1 MALID
6 MITDLTSFDYNKVG
20 KTREKISLK
29 SRYDGSNLPE
39 NENPLVSSLENQDI
53 KGQHKKFGGNKAL
66 RTEPQLGFD
75 QPFIIKE
82 IGDKY
87 DSLGFDD
94 GIFRGGAAL
103 NLIRVAEDVTR
114 FAKWTLTPKG
124 IIWNLK
130 QALLQQQNAIKE
142 NRFYN
147 PLGVIGSIV
156 PAIHL
161 SRTMGGGGFNPLEE
175 PEYPSD
181 STKDRLQRLQ
191 EEWFPAE
198 ETDLGKTNFEKFLDT
213 ASNLLGLNNEH
224 FTKPIQYVKSDKG
237 PFGEDLKPD
246 GEEFRKKEH
255 GGPGKE
261 GNLITQR
268 SKLETFK
275 TKKFGQSNIE
285 DWEASVEGYEAT
297 RTMDVPVRENT
308 KKKVDAKTYNLGRG
322 LVKTSLG
329 GKLYGFG
336 VSNELQVP
344 YHGTFANLREDNL
357 PKDFI
362 KFRIRDAVNGKWLI
376 FPAYLGGIIDTISPN
391 YTTEQ
396 YLGRPDQI
404 HVYGGTTRTISFDF
418 KVAAMT
424 KQEIPII
431 QEKMNYLV
439 GLGYPTYKKMF
450 TGDDE
455 ARPVAPF
462 IYLTIGDLWHN
473 TPGYFSNIT
482 ITTEENV
489 TWEIDEGFQ
498 IPQVYTVAVE
508 FVHIGK
514 YLPHTTGKHFEIDYL
529 KDGGVPYGTFEK
541 NPRIPG
547 NDKPNRTNQGKEPEW
562 SKQLG

>member
-1 MALID
+1 
-6 MITDLTSFDYNKVG
+6 MIEQLTDISSFDWKKVG
-20 KTREKISLK
+20 KTRD
-29 SRYDGSNLPE
+29 DGGNLPA
-39 NENPLVSSLENQDI
+39 NENPSVSLDNQDI
-53 KGQHKKFGGNKAL
+53 DGQHKKFGGNKGL
-66 RTEPQLGFD
+66 RTEPQLGFN

-82 IGDKY
+82 IGDRY

-130 QALLQQQNAIKE
+130 QVLLQQQNAIKE

-147 PLGVIGSIV
+147 PLGVVGSIV

-161 SRTMGGGGFNPLEE
+161 SRTMGGGGFNPLVE

-181 STKDRLQRLQ
+181 SNKDRLKRLQ
-191 EEWFPAE
+191 EELFPAKE
-198 ETDLGKTNFEKFLDT
+198 PTGKPTGKTNFQRFLDT

-224 FTKPIQYVKSDKG
+224 FTKPTRYVKSDKNWEG
-237 PFGEDLKPD
+237 GELKP
-246 GEEFRKKEH
+246 
-255 GGPGKE
+255 E

-268 SKLETFK
+268 SELETFK
-275 TKKFGQSNIE
+275 TEKFGQSNISPS
-285 DWEASVEGYEAT
+285 DASAEGYET
-297 RTMDVPVRENT
+297 IQTIDVAVGENV
-308 KKKVDAKTYNLGRG
+308 KKKVDAKTYNLGKG
-322 LVKTSLG
+322 KVKTSDE
-329 GKLYGFG
+329 GKLYSVG
-336 VSNELQVP
+336 VSNQLQVP
-344 YHGTFANLREDNL
+344 YHGTFANLKEDNL

-376 FPAYLGGIIDTISPN
+376 FPAYLGGITDSISPSYN
-391 YTTEQ
+391 VEQ

-404 HVYGGTTRTISFDF
+404 HVYGGTTRNVSFDF

-462 IYLTIGDLWHN
+462 VYLTIGDLWHN

-482 ITTEENV
+482 ITIEENV
-489 TWEIDEGFQ
+489 TWEIDEGIQ
-498 IPQVYTVAVE
+498 IPQVFSVAVE
-508 FVHIGK
+508 FVYIGR
-514 YLPHTTGKHFEIDYL
+514 YLPHTTGKHYEIDYL
-529 KDGGVPYGTFEK
+529 KDSGVPYGTFEK
-541 NPRIPG
+541 NPRIPE
-547 NDKPNRTNQGKEPEW
+547 NDKPNRGPKDEQPAW
-562 SKQLG
+562 AKQLG

>member
-1 MALID
+1 
-6 MITDLTSFDYNKVG
+6 MIEQLTDISSFDWKKVG
-20 KTREKISLK
+20 KTRD
-29 SRYDGSNLPE
+29 DGGNLPA
-39 NENPLVSSLENQDI
+39 NENPSVSLDNQDI
-53 KGQHKKFGGNKAL
+53 DGQHKKFGGNKGL

-82 IGDKY
+82 IGDRY

-130 QALLQQQNAIKE
+130 QVLLQQQNAIKE

-147 PLGVIGSIV
+147 PLGVVGSIV

-161 SRTMGGGGFNPLEE
+161 SRTMGDGGFNPLVE

-181 STKDRLQRLQ
+181 SNKDRLQRLQ

-237 PFGEDLKPD
+237 PGGEDLKP
-246 GEEFRKKEH
+246 
-255 GGPGKE
+255 E

-268 SKLETFK
+268 SKLETYK
-275 TKKFGQSNIE
+275 DKKFGQSNVE
-285 DWEASVEGYEAT
+285 NNTTKASAKGYET
-297 RTMDVPVRENT
+297 VQNIDVAVRENV
-308 KKKVDAKTYNLGRG
+308 KKTVDAKDYNLGKG
-322 LVKTSLG
+322 LVKTENG

-344 YHGTFANLREDNL
+344 YHGTFGNLKEDNL

-376 FPAYLGGIIDTISPN
+376 FPAYLGGIIDTVSPSYN
-391 YTTEQ
+391 VEQ

-473 TPGYFSNIT
+473 TPGYFNNIT

-508 FVHIGK
+508 FVYIGK

-529 KDGGVPYGTFEK
+529 KDSGVPYGTFDG
-541 NPRIPG
+541 NPRIPT
-547 NDKPNRTNQGKEPEW
+547 NDKPNRTGLGGTDSKGKLKEPVWATEL
-562 SKQLG
+562 LG

>member
-1 MALID
+1 
-6 MITDLTSFDYNKVG
+6 MIEQLTDISSFDWKKVG
-20 KTREKISLK
+20 KTRD
-29 SRYDGSNLPE
+29 DGGNLPA
-39 NENPLVSSLENQDI
+39 NENPSVSLDNQDI
-53 KGQHKKFGGNKAL
+53 DGQHKKFGGNKGL

-82 IGDKY
+82 IGDRY

-130 QALLQQQNAIKE
+130 QVLLQQQNAIKE

-147 PLGVIGSIV
+147 PLGVVGSIV

-161 SRTMGGGGFNPLEE
+161 SRTMGGGGFNPLVE

-181 STKDRLQRLQ
+181 SNKDRLQRLQ

-237 PFGEDLKPD
+237 PGGEDLKP
-246 GEEFRKKEH
+246 
-255 GGPGKE
+255 E

-268 SKLETFK
+268 SKLETYK
-275 TKKFGQSNIE
+275 DKKFGQSNVE
-285 DWEASVEGYEAT
+285 NNTTKASAKGYET
-297 RTMDVPVRENT
+297 VQNIDVAVRENV
-308 KKKVDAKTYNLGRG
+308 KKTVDAKDYNLGRG
-322 LVKTSLG
+322 KVKSTLG
-329 GKLYGFG
+329 GKLYSVG
-336 VSNELQVP
+336 VSNQLQVP
-344 YHGTFANLREDNL
+344 YHGEFANLKEDSL

-376 FPAYLGGIIDTISPN
+376 FPAYLGGIIDTVSPSYN
-391 YTTEQ
+391 VEQ

-462 IYLTIGDLWHN
+462 VYLTIGDLWHN

-482 ITTEENV
+482 ITIEENV
-489 TWEIDEGFQ
+489 TWEIDEGIQ

-508 FVHIGK
+508 FVYIGK
-514 YLPHTTGKHFEIDYL
+514 YLPHTTGKHYEIDYL
-529 KDGGVPYGTFEK
+529 KDSGVPHGTFEK

>member
-1 MALID
+1 
-6 MITDLTSFDYNKVG
+6 MIEQLTDISSFDWKKVG
-20 KTREKISLK
+20 KTRD
-29 SRYDGSNLPE
+29 DGGNLPA
-39 NENPLVSSLENQDI
+39 NENPSVSLDNQDI
-53 KGQHKKFGGNKAL
+53 DGQHKKFGGNKGL

-82 IGDKY
+82 IGDRY

-130 QALLQQQNAIKE
+130 QVLLQQQNAIKE

-147 PLGVIGSIV
+147 PLGVVGSIV

-161 SRTMGGGGFNPLEE
+161 SRTMGGGGFNPLVE

-181 STKDRLQRLQ
+181 SNKDRLQRLQ

-237 PFGEDLKPD
+237 PGGEDLKP
-246 GEEFRKKEH
+246 
-255 GGPGKE
+255 E

-268 SKLETFK
+268 SKLETYK
-275 TKKFGQSNIE
+275 DKKFGQSNVE
-285 DWEASVEGYEAT
+285 NNTTKASAKGYET
-297 RTMDVPVRENT
+297 VQNIDVAVRENV
-308 KKKVDAKTYNLGRG
+308 KKTVDAKDYNLGKG
-322 LVKTSLG
+322 LVKTENG

-344 YHGTFANLREDNL
+344 YHGTFGNLKEDNL

-376 FPAYLGGIIDTISPN
+376 FPAYLGGITDSISPSYN
-391 YTTEQ
+391 VEQ

-404 HVYGGTTRTISFDF
+404 HVYGGTTRNVSFDF

-462 IYLTIGDLWHN
+462 VYLTIGDLWHN

-482 ITTEENV
+482 ITIEENV
-489 TWEIDEGFQ
+489 TWEIDEGIQ

-508 FVHIGK
+508 FVYIGK
-514 YLPHTTGKHFEIDYL
+514 YLPHTTGKHYEIDYL
-529 KDGGVPYGTFEK
+529 KDSGVPHGTFEK

>member
-1 MALID
+1 
-6 MITDLTSFDYNKVG
+6 MIEQLTDISSFDWKKVG
-20 KTREKISLK
+20 KTRD
-29 SRYDGSNLPE
+29 DGGNLPA
-39 NENPLVSSLENQDI
+39 NENPSVSLDNQDI
-53 KGQHKKFGGNKAL
+53 DGQHKKFGGNKGL

-82 IGDKY
+82 IGDRY

-130 QALLQQQNAIKE
+130 QVLLQQQNAIKE

-147 PLGVIGSIV
+147 PLGVVGSIV

-161 SRTMGGGGFNPLEE
+161 SRTMGGGGFNPLVE

-181 STKDRLQRLQ
+181 SNKDRLKRLQ

-237 PFGEDLKPD
+237 PGGEDLKP
-246 GEEFRKKEH
+246 
-255 GGPGKE
+255 E

-268 SKLETFK
+268 SKLETYK
-275 TKKFGQSNIE
+275 DKKFGQSNVE
-285 DWEASVEGYEAT
+285 NNTTKASAKGYET
-297 RTMDVPVRENT
+297 VQNIDVAVRENV
-308 KKKVDAKTYNLGRG
+308 KKTVDAKDYNLGKG
-322 LVKTSLG
+322 LVKTENG

-344 YHGTFANLREDNL
+344 YHGTFGNLKEDNL

-376 FPAYLGGIIDTISPN
+376 FPAYLGGIIDTVSPSYN
-391 YTTEQ
+391 VEQ

-462 IYLTIGDLWHN
+462 VYLTIGDLWHN

-482 ITTEENV
+482 ITIEENV
-489 TWEIDEGFQ
+489 TWEIDEGIQ
-498 IPQVYTVAVE
+498 IPQVFSVAVE
-508 FVHIGK
+508 FVYIGK
-514 YLPHTTGKHFEIDYL
+514 YLPHTTGKHYEIDYL
-529 KDGGVPYGTFEK
+529 KDSGVPHGTFEK

>member
-1 MALID
+1 M
-6 MITDLTSFDYNKVG
+6 
-20 KTREKISLK
+20 
-29 SRYDGSNLPE
+29 
-39 NENPLVSSLENQDI
+39 
-53 KGQHKKFGGNKAL
+53 

-82 IGDKY
+82 IGDRY

-130 QALLQQQNAIKE
+130 QVLLQQQNAIKE

-147 PLGVIGSIV
+147 PLGVVGSIV

-161 SRTMGGGGFNPLEE
+161 SRTMGGGGFNPLVE

-181 STKDRLQRLQ
+181 SNKDRLQRLQ

-237 PFGEDLKPD
+237 PGGEDLKP
-246 GEEFRKKEH
+246 
-255 GGPGKE
+255 E

-268 SKLETFK
+268 SKLETYK
-275 TKKFGQSNIE
+275 DKKFGQSNVE
-285 DWEASVEGYEAT
+285 NNTRKASAKGYET
-297 RTMDVPVRENT
+297 VQNIDVAVRENV
-308 KKKVDAKTYNLGRG
+308 KKTVDAKDYNLGKG
-322 LVKTSLG
+322 LVKTENG

-344 YHGTFANLREDNL
+344 YHGTFGNLKEDNL

-376 FPAYLGGIIDTISPN
+376 FPAYLGGIIDTVSPSYN
-391 YTTEQ
+391 VEQ

-473 TPGYFSNIT
+473 TPGYFNNIT

-508 FVHIGK
+508 FVYIGK
-514 YLPHTTGKHFEIDYL
+514 YLPHTTGKHYEIDYL
-529 KDGGVPYGTFEK
+529 KDSGVPHGTFK
-541 NPRIPG
+541 GNPRIPG

>member
-1 MALID
+1 
-6 MITDLTSFDYNKVG
+6 MIEQLTDISSFDWKKVG
-20 KTREKISLK
+20 KTRD
-29 SRYDGSNLPE
+29 DGGNLPA
-39 NENPLVSSLENQDI
+39 NENPSVSLDNQDI
-53 KGQHKKFGGNKAL
+53 DGQHKKFGGNKGL

-82 IGDKY
+82 IGDRY

-130 QALLQQQNAIKE
+130 QVLLQQQNAIKE

-147 PLGVIGSIV
+147 PLGVVGSIV

-161 SRTMGGGGFNPLEE
+161 SRTMGGGGFNPLVE

-181 STKDRLQRLQ
+181 SNKDRLQRLQ

-237 PFGEDLKPD
+237 PGGEDLKP
-246 GEEFRKKEH
+246 
-255 GGPGKE
+255 E

-268 SKLETFK
+268 SKLETYK
-275 TKKFGQSNIE
+275 DKKFGQSNVE
-285 DWEASVEGYEAT
+285 NNTTKASAKGYET
-297 RTMDVPVRENT
+297 VQNIDVAVRENV
-308 KKKVDAKTYNLGRG
+308 KKTVDAKDYNLGKG
-322 LVKTSLG
+322 LVKTENG

-344 YHGTFANLREDNL
+344 YHGTFGNLKEDNL

-376 FPAYLGGIIDTISPN
+376 FPAYLGGITDSISPSYN
-391 YTTEQ
+391 VEQ

-404 HVYGGTTRTISFDF
+404 HVYGGTTRNVSFDF

-462 IYLTIGDLWHN
+462 VYLTIGDLWHN

-482 ITTEENV
+482 ITIEENV
-489 TWEIDEGFQ
+489 TWEIDEGIQ
-498 IPQVYTVAVE
+498 IPQVFSVAVE
-508 FVHIGK
+508 FVYIGK
-514 YLPHTTGKHFEIDYL
+514 YLPHTTGKHYEIDYL
-529 KDGGVPYGTFEK
+529 KDSGVPHGTFEK

>member
-1 MALID
+1 
-6 MITDLTSFDYNKVG
+6 MIEQLTDISSFDWKKVG
-20 KTREKISLK
+20 KTRD
-29 SRYDGSNLPE
+29 DGGNLPA
-39 NENPLVSSLENQDI
+39 NENPSVSLDNQDI
-53 KGQHKKFGGNKAL
+53 DGQHKKFGGNKGL

-82 IGDKY
+82 IGDRY

-130 QALLQQQNAIKE
+130 QVLLQQQNAIKE

-147 PLGVIGSIV
+147 PLGVVGSIV

-161 SRTMGGGGFNPLEE
+161 SRTKGDGGFNPLVE

-181 STKDRLQRLQ
+181 SNKDRLQRLQ

-237 PFGEDLKPD
+237 PGGEDLKP
-246 GEEFRKKEH
+246 
-255 GGPGKE
+255 E

-268 SKLETFK
+268 SELETFK
-275 TKKFGQSNIE
+275 TKKFGQSNVE
-285 DWEASVEGYEAT
+285 NNTTKASAKGYET
-297 RTMDVPVRENT
+297 VQNIDVAVRENV
-308 KKKVDAKTYNLGRG
+308 KKTVDAKDYNLGKG
-322 LVKTSLG
+322 LVKTENG

-344 YHGTFANLREDNL
+344 YHGTFGNLKEDNL

-376 FPAYLGGIIDTISPN
+376 FPAYLGGIIDTVSPSYN
-391 YTTEQ
+391 VEQ

-404 HVYGGTTRTISFDF
+404 HVYGGTTRNVSFDF

-462 IYLTIGDLWHN
+462 VYLTIGDLWHN

-482 ITTEENV
+482 ITIEENV
-489 TWEIDEGFQ
+489 TWEIDEGIQ
-498 IPQVYTVAVE
+498 IPQVFSVAVE
-508 FVHIGK
+508 FVYIGK
-514 YLPHTTGKHFEIDYL
+514 YLPHTTGKHYEIDYL
-529 KDGGVPYGTFEK
+529 KDSGVPHGTFEK

>member
-1 MALID
+1 
-6 MITDLTSFDYNKVG
+6 MIEQLTDISSFDWKKVG
-20 KTREKISLK
+20 KTRD
-29 SRYDGSNLPE
+29 DGGNLPE
-39 NENPLVSSLENQDI
+39 NENPSVSLENQDI
-53 KGQHKKFGGNKAL
+53 DGQHKKFGGNKSL
-66 RTEPQLGFD
+66 RGDNNLGFD

-82 IGDKY
+82 IGDRY
-87 DSLGFDD
+87 DSLGLDD

-114 FAKWTLTPKG
+114 FTKWTLTPKG

-130 QALLQQQNAIKE
+130 QALLQSQNAIKE

-213 ASNLLGLNNEH
+213 ASSLLGLNNEH

-237 PFGEDLKPD
+237 PGGEDLNFDYKN
-246 GEEFRKKEH
+246 
-255 GGPGKE
+255 E
-261 GNLITQR
+261 GSNKLITDR
-268 SKLETFK
+268 SKLETFRHRR
-275 TKKFGQSNIE
+275 FGQS
-285 DWEASVEGYEAT
+285 DARYQDKQGPGKDGTVGMEAIADGYESVINE
-297 RTMDVPVRENT
+297 DVSILE
-308 KKKVDAKTYNLGRG
+308 KSKFWDEAKYFNLGKG
-322 LVKTSLG
+322 LVKTSKS
-329 GKLYGFG
+329 GKLYSVG
-336 VSNELQVP
+336 VSNQLQVP
-344 YHGTFANLREDNL
+344 YHGTFANLKEDNL

-376 FPAYLGGIIDTISPN
+376 FPAYLGGIIDTISPTYN
-391 YTTEQ
+391 TEQ

-439 GLGYPTYKKMF
+439 GLGYPTFKKMF

-508 FVHIGK
+508 FVYIGK

>member
-1 MALID
+1 
-6 MITDLTSFDYNKVG
+6 MIEQLTDISSFDWKKVG
-20 KTREKISLK
+20 KTRD
-29 SRYDGSNLPE
+29 DGGNLPA
-39 NENPLVSSLENQDI
+39 NENPSVSLDNQDI
-53 KGQHKKFGGNKAL
+53 DGQHKKFGGNKGL

-82 IGDKY
+82 IGDRY

-130 QALLQQQNAIKE
+130 QVLLQQQNAIKE

-147 PLGVIGSIV
+147 PLGVVGSIV

-161 SRTMGGGGFNPLEE
+161 SRTMGDGGFNPLVE

-181 STKDRLQRLQ
+181 SNKDRLQRLQ

-237 PFGEDLKPD
+237 PGGEDLKP
-246 GEEFRKKEH
+246 
-255 GGPGKE
+255 E

-275 TKKFGQSNIE
+275 TKKFWQSNVE
-285 DWEASVEGYEAT
+285 NNTTKASAKGYET
-297 RTMDVPVRENT
+297 VQNIDVAVRENV
-308 KKKVDAKTYNLGRG
+308 KKTVDAKDYNLGKG
-322 LVKTSLG
+322 LVKTENG

-344 YHGTFANLREDNL
+344 YHGTFGNLKEDNL

-376 FPAYLGGIIDTISPN
+376 FPAYLGGITDSISPSYN
-391 YTTEQ
+391 VEQ

-404 HVYGGTTRTISFDF
+404 HVYGGTTRTVSLDF
-418 KVAAMT
+418 KVAAMS

-462 IYLTIGDLWHN
+462 VYLTIGDLWHN

-482 ITTEENV
+482 ITIEENV
-489 TWEIDEGFQ
+489 TWEIDEGIQ
-498 IPQVYTVAVE
+498 IPQVFSVAVE
-508 FVHIGK
+508 FVYIGK
-514 YLPHTTGKHFEIDYL
+514 YLPHTTGKHYEIDYL
-529 KDGGVPYGTFEK
+529 KDSGVPHGTFEK

>member
-1 MALID
+1 
-6 MITDLTSFDYNKVG
+6 MIEQLTDISSFDWKKVG
-20 KTREKISLK
+20 KTRD
-29 SRYDGSNLPE
+29 DGGNLPA
-39 NENPLVSSLENQDI
+39 NENPSVSLDNQDI
-53 KGQHKKFGGNKAL
+53 DGQHKKFGGNKGL

-82 IGDKY
+82 IGDRY

-130 QALLQQQNAIKE
+130 QVLLQQQNAIKE

-147 PLGVIGSIV
+147 PLGVVGSIV

-161 SRTMGGGGFNPLEE
+161 SRTMGDGGFNPLVE

-181 STKDRLQRLQ
+181 SNKDRLQRLQ

-237 PFGEDLKPD
+237 PGGEDLKP
-246 GEEFRKKEH
+246 
-255 GGPGKE
+255 E

-275 TKKFGQSNIE
+275 TKKFGQSNVE
-285 DWEASVEGYEAT
+285 NNTTKASAKGYET
-297 RTMDVPVRENT
+297 VQNIDVAVRENV
-308 KKKVDAKTYNLGRG
+308 KKTVDAKDYNLGKG
-322 LVKTSLG
+322 LVKTENG

-344 YHGTFANLREDNL
+344 YHGTFGNLKEDNL

-376 FPAYLGGIIDTISPN
+376 FPAYLGGITDSISPSYN
-391 YTTEQ
+391 VEQ

-404 HVYGGTTRTISFDF
+404 HVYGGTTRNVSFDF

-462 IYLTIGDLWHN
+462 VYLTIGDLWHN

-482 ITTEENV
+482 ITIEENV
-489 TWEIDEGFQ
+489 TWEIDEGIQ
-498 IPQVYTVAVE
+498 IPQVFSVAVE
-508 FVHIGK
+508 FVYIGK
-514 YLPHTTGKHFEIDYL
+514 YLPHTTGKHYEIDYL
-529 KDGGVPYGTFEK
+529 KDSGVPHGTFK
-541 NPRIPG
+541 GNPRIPG
-547 NDKPNRTNQGKEPEW
+547 NDKPNRTN
-562 SKQLG
+562 

>member
-1 MALID
+1 
-6 MITDLTSFDYNKVG
+6 MIEQLTDISSFDWKKVG
-20 KTREKISLK
+20 KTRD
-29 SRYDGSNLPE
+29 DGGNLPA
-39 NENPLVSSLENQDI
+39 NENPSVSLDNQDI
-53 KGQHKKFGGNKAL
+53 DGQHKKFGGNKGL

-82 IGDKY
+82 IGDRY

-130 QALLQQQNAIKE
+130 QVLLQQQNAIKE

-147 PLGVIGSIV
+147 PLGVVGSIV

-161 SRTMGGGGFNPLEE
+161 SRTMGDGGFNPLVE

-181 STKDRLQRLQ
+181 SNKDRLQRLQ

-237 PFGEDLKPD
+237 PGGEDLKP
-246 GEEFRKKEH
+246 
-255 GGPGKE
+255 E

-268 SKLETFK
+268 SELETFK
-275 TKKFGQSNIE
+275 TKKFGQSNVE
-285 DWEASVEGYEAT
+285 NNTTKASAKGYET
-297 RTMDVPVRENT
+297 VQNIDVAVRENV
-308 KKKVDAKTYNLGRG
+308 KKTVDAKDYNLGKG
-322 LVKTSLG
+322 LVKTENG

-344 YHGTFANLREDNL
+344 YHGTFGNLKEDNL

-376 FPAYLGGIIDTISPN
+376 FPAYLGGITDSISPSYN
-391 YTTEQ
+391 VEQ

-404 HVYGGTTRTISFDF
+404 HVYGGTTRTVSLDF
-418 KVAAMT
+418 KVAAMS

-462 IYLTIGDLWHN
+462 VYLTIGDLWHN

-482 ITTEENV
+482 ITIEENV
-489 TWEIDEGFQ
+489 TWEIDEGIQ

-508 FVHIGK
+508 FVYIGK
-514 YLPHTTGKHFEIDYL
+514 YLPHTTGKHYEIDYL
-529 KDGGVPYGTFEK
+529 KDSGVPHGTFEK

>member
-1 MALID
+1 
-6 MITDLTSFDYNKVG
+6 MIEQLTDISSFDWKKVG
-20 KTREKISLK
+20 KTRD
-29 SRYDGSNLPE
+29 DGGNLPA
-39 NENPLVSSLENQDI
+39 NENPSVSLDNQDI
-53 KGQHKKFGGNKAL
+53 DGQHKKFGGNKSL
-66 RTEPQLGFD
+66 RGDNNLGFD

-82 IGDKY
+82 IGDRY

-130 QALLQQQNAIKE
+130 QVLLQQQNAIKE

-147 PLGVIGSIV
+147 PLGVVGSIV

-161 SRTMGGGGFNPLEE
+161 SRTMGGGGFNPLVE

-181 STKDRLQRLQ
+181 SNKDRLQRLQ

-237 PFGEDLKPD
+237 PGGEDLKP
-246 GEEFRKKEH
+246 
-255 GGPGKE
+255 E

-268 SKLETFK
+268 SKLETYK
-275 TKKFGQSNIE
+275 DKKFGQSNVE
-285 DWEASVEGYEAT
+285 NNTTKASAKGYET
-297 RTMDVPVRENT
+297 VQNIDVAVRENV
-308 KKKVDAKTYNLGRG
+308 KKTVDAKDYNLGKG
-322 LVKTSLG
+322 LVKTENG

-344 YHGTFANLREDNL
+344 YHGTFGNLKEDNL

-376 FPAYLGGIIDTISPN
+376 FPAYLGGIIDTVSPSYN
-391 YTTEQ
+391 VEQ

-473 TPGYFSNIT
+473 TPGYFNNIT

-508 FVHIGK
+508 FVYIGK

-529 KDGGVPYGTFEK
+529 KDSGVPYGTFDG
-541 NPRIPG
+541 NPRIPT
-547 NDKPNRTNQGKEPEW
+547 NDKPNRTGLGGTDSKGKLKEPVWATEL
-562 SKQLG
+562 LG